1 MKISKKHG
9 VYYLL
14 GLLPIMLAAVL
25 VIFLS
30 GCCLNLSSLVSPT
43 TQTAQ
48 TSGEGTQATDSTT
61 EESGTQSSQKDTTAQ
76 ETDNKSG
83 LEGIDGSIAAEFKK
97 MADNAEDP
105 LNLFKYIDA
114 NIDKVNK
121 EAATYMIGEAIRLSE
136 EKKFDFSDKYY
147 KAGIQDKI
155 LAALGGSY
163 EVDMQALINT
173 QDSTLKALIDETV
186 ARKYKVLS
194 TEGVFIPLVDY
205 AAYDVYYD
213 YINDELKDFISV
225 YLDESNQPSIL
236 DLGVVISVNEFLK
249 RIDKAFVYLENYPD
263 STRFDK
269 IKQLNGGRLN
279 VYLGGIDNTPVFD
292 GSNKI
297 YPEKLTEMQAFAQ
310 QYDGTKLGQILDDYL
325 ALLAQENY
333 IKTSNVDDF
342 LSALYS

>member
-1 MKISKKHG
+1 MKMSKKRG
-9 VYYLL
+9 IYYLL
-14 GLLPIMLAAVL
+14 GVLPLMLAAVL
-25 VIFLS
+25 VIVLS

-48 TSGEGTQATDSTT
+48 TSSEVTQATDPIA
-61 EESGTQSSQKDTTAQ
+61 EEGDTQASQDETAAQ
-76 ETDNKSG
+76 ETDDQPG
-83 LEGIDGSIAAEFKK
+83 LEGIDGSITTEFSN
-97 MADNAEDP
+97 MVANGEDP
-105 LNLFKYIDA
+105 INLLEHIDA
-114 NIDKVNK
+114 NIDKVNT

-136 EKKFDFSDKYY
+136 EKKFEFSDKYY
-147 KAGIQDKI
+147 ADGIQDKI
-155 LAALGGSY
+155 FDALGGSY
-163 EVDMQALINT
+163 EVDMAALINA
-173 QDSTLKALIDETV
+173 QDAALKALIDETV

-205 AAYDVYYD
+205 AAYDIYYD

-236 DLGVVISVNEFLK
+236 DAGVVISINEFLK

-263 STRFDK
+263 SPRFDK

-310 QYDGTKLGQILDDYL
+310 QYNGTKLGQILDDYL
-325 ALLAQENY
+325 SLLVQENY

>member
-9 VYYLL
+9 AYYLL
-14 GLLPIMLAAVL
+14 GLLPIMIAAVF
-25 VIFLS
+25 VIVLS

-48 TSGEGTQATDSTT
+48 TSSEVTQESDTQTAQTSAESTPD
-61 EESGTQSSQKDTTAQ
+61 ETTAQ
-76 ETDNKSG
+76 ETDAQSG
-83 LEGIDGSIAAEFKK
+83 LEGIDGTIATEFKK
-97 MADNAEDP
+97 MVDGTENP
-105 LNLFKYIDA
+105 LNLLNYVDA

-136 EKKFDFSDKYY
+136 EKKFEFSDKYY
-147 KAGIQDKI
+147 QAGIQDKI
-155 LAALGGSY
+155 FDALGGSY

-310 QYDGTKLGQILDDYL
+310 QYNGTKLGQILDDYL

-342 LSALYS
+342 LSDLYS